1 MLLTPGADTAL
12 AAFADKFPK
21 VVSSATPS
29 YLGTPCGEADLR
41 QRFHALALLV
51 GREEALPLIKTE
63 PLLLAM
69 QESNLRESWAA
80 LLDVAGGDASKALQV
95 LRRHPAGIIAPASQI
110 REKSLREFEATA
122 DVMQSLRPVANSL
135 QEIGP
140 EGVAMGAAAFGMAAL
155 GAMAARK
162 TDNSRPGKGM
172 SGGSDPPDSKS
183 GSGSTLSD

>member
-1 MLLTPGADTAL
+1 MAPGADKAL

-21 VVSSATPS
+21 VVSSASPS
-29 YLGTPCGEADLR
+29 YLGTPCKEADLR
-41 QRFHALALLV
+41 QRFQALALLV
-51 GREEALPLIKTE
+51 GREEALPLVQAE

-69 QESNLRESWAA
+69 QEPNLRQSWLA
-80 LLDVAGGDASKALQV
+80 LLDVAGGDDRAALQV
-95 LRRHPAGIIAPASQI
+95 LRRHPASIIAPASQI

-122 DVMQSLRPVANSL
+122 DVMQSLRPVTDTL

-162 TDNSRPGKGM
+162 AGKPRPGTAVPGA
-172 SGGSDPPDSKS
+172 SDPLDGKPR
-183 GSGSTLSD
+183 SGSTASD